1 MRFAKRLI
9 SVANATRIC
18 LNNDI
23 IDTIALVCSP
33 VFEGDKEQDAK
44 LKRIK
49 KRRINPHEESPVM
62 L

>member
-9 SVANATRIC
+9 SVAHATLIC

-33 VFEGDKEQDAK
+33 VFEGDKEQDA
-44 LKRIK
+44 I
-49 KRRINPHEESPVM
+49 
-62 L
+62 